1 MAKQA
6 KGQVTISGRFSP
18 GTKVSLVAR
27 GSADVYAGQ
36 GDVVASAKTDRNG
49 ETSFTAAP
57 GAYFAV
63 ATEKTWNHVIGEHED
78 RTRAVD
84 VTIGDPER
92 APEPHHV
99 AGPEIG
105 PEAPA
110 PTSLGTVGGRII
122 EGARGTHDL
131 DPGTPTRIV
140 DPVTGAVETFAS
152 PVTGVATP
160 RKEQPKL
167 GVPQPRQEDHRDE
180 PLASSTLTGE
190 AVPPMEQPI
199 SQADVPDSTPQAS
212 DTEQGFAAPARESV
226 RQEDASG
233 PQASD
238 TQTGE
243 AHPVGDPSQPR
254 TSPTKDVPDTFKGR
268 KGSSQPKQQT
278 RKAKGRATSAKKADK
293 VAKKA
298 NSSKQAKAAR
308 KAAGTAVTRSRADSS
323 ARATPATDA
332 RGVEQRE
339 VPEVVKA
346 PTAAR
351 KGRKS
356 R

>member
-6 KGQVTISGRFSP
+6 KGQVTIHGRFSP
-18 GTKVSLVAR
+18 GTKVQLVER

-36 GDVVASAKTDRNG
+36 GNVVATAKTDKNG
-49 ETSFTAAP
+49 ETTFTAAP
-57 GAYFAV
+57 GGYFAV
-63 ATEKTWNHVIGEHED
+63 ATEKAWNHVIGEHED

-84 VTIGDPER
+84 VTIADPEQ
-92 APEPHHV
+92 APEPHLL
-99 AGPEIG
+99 AGPDVG

-110 PTSLGTVGGRII
+110 PASLGTLGGRII

-131 DPGTPTRIV
+131 DPGTPTRVV

-152 PVTGVATP
+152 PVAGTP
-160 RKEQPKL
+160 TPKKQQPKI

-190 AVPPMEQPI
+190 AVQPMEQPT
-199 SQADVPDSTPQAS
+199 SQEDVPDSTPQAS

-254 TSPTKDVPDTFKGR
+254 TSPTKDSTLD
-268 KGSSQPKQQT
+268 SSQPKQQT
-278 RKAKGRATSAKKADK
+278 RKAKGRAGGKGAAKKAAK
-293 VAKKA
+293 AAKKA
-298 NSSKQAKAAR
+298 NSSKQAKAAKKSTGSR
-308 KAAGTAVTRSRADSS
+308 PATRSRADSS
-323 ARATPATDA
+323 ARSTPSTDA
-332 RGVEQRE
+332 RGVDQRE
-339 VPEVVKA
+339 VPETVRT
-346 PTAAR
+346 PSSAR
-351 KGRKS
+351 KGR